1 MRYLILV
8 LLIPFAMIGQQ
19 DWHLAKDQNG
29 ISIWTRDFKD
39 SPYKEYKAV
48 TYIDTT
54 IEDVIGELLD
64 APKYM
69 ENCQVGVSHLIGMI
83 SSSEYLF
90 YAKNKLP
97 WPLRNRDV
105 ISKLT
110 IDRHAEH
117 KVSLHIEAAPQ
128 ELPVLDDAL
137 RIKELNGYWLI
148 EKQGDII
155 KVTQQ
160 LYINPEGSLPAFV
173 TNKLLVKGPYKTFTE
188 LKGKLETS

>member
-1 MRYLILV
+1 MT
-8 LLIPFAMIGQQ
+8 GQQ
-19 DWHLAKDQNG
+19 NWHLAKDQNG

-54 IEDVIGELLD
+54 IEDIVSELLD

-69 ENCQVGVSHLIGMI
+69 KNCQAGVSHLIRMK
-83 SSSEYLF
+83 SNNEYLF

-110 IDRHAEH
+110 VKKQTDNQ
-117 KVSLHIEAAPQ
+117 VSLQIEAAPH
-128 ELPVLDDAL
+128 ELPIENNAL
-137 RIKELNGYWLI
+137 RIKELNGFWLL
-148 EKQGDII
+148 EKEADTI

-160 LYINPEGSLPAFV
+160 LYVNPEGNLPAFV
-173 TNKLLVKGPYKTFTE
+173 TNRLLVKGPYKTFTE
-188 LKGKLETS
+188 LRNKLTASINRS